1 MAYNTTM
8 TDKQK
13 LTTVLHN
20 IIEKARMG
28 GKLQAKGL
36 LSIMADENFHKTIR
50 EKTEVFQ
57 NVPENSKMFFI
68 IYDTAKRALPDL
80 KKNIINA
87 HALELVKLFYTL
99 DENFRRNL
107 TPTNFEEKEEIT
119 EEPEEPK
126 TFCEEVKE
134 KIEEKEKVT
143 IELPEW
149 VTGLEFL
156 SAKVMDQKSFNDLNE
171 ALENL

>member
-1 MAYNTTM
+1 M

-13 LTTVLHN
+13 LTTILHN
-20 IIEKARMG
+20 IIEKARAG
-28 GKLQAKGL
+28 AKLQSKGL
-36 LSIMADENFHKTIR
+36 LSIISNENFHKTIR
-50 EKTEVFQ
+50 EKTEIFD

-87 HALELVKLFYTL
+87 HAFELVKLFYTL
-99 DENFRRNL
+99 DENFRKNL
-107 TPTNFEEKEEIT
+107 IPTNFEEKEESI
-119 EEPEEPK
+119 EEGK

-143 IELPEW
+143 IELPEG
-149 VTGLEFL
+149 VTGIEFL
-156 SAKVMDQKSFNDLNE
+156 SAKVMDQKSLNDLNE
-171 ALENL
+171 ALESL